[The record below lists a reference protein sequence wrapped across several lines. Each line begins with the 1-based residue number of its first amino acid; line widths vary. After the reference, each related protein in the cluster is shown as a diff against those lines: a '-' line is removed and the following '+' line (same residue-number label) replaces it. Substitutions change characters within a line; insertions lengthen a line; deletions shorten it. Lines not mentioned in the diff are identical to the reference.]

1 MNLTFSVIIPCYN
14 AERWIEQTLNSVLA
28 QTYPALE
35 IFVID
40 DGSTDAS
47 LMLVQNLQAQSQV
60 PIHIL
65 KGDRLGPAGARN
77 LGIAQAVG
85 DWFAFLDADDWWQP
99 DHLQR
104 IYNAVYQTSD
114 VVYIAAAQ
122 HYSMNVNRIVSI
134 SATPF
139 DTPQNHLDHDTYF
152 QLYQSHGILELS
164 GAAIARQRL
173 QEVGGFKNEFR
184 GAEDFELIMR
194 AIHCKTWSY
203 DPIPSHY
210 YRCGNPD
217 SHSKKNAL
225 NAQCLTAGFRAW
237 QSLQGDY
244 QIPYDRLK
252 RTGLTLLSKAIMYYD
267 APTQKKIFKLIFPY
281 LSHIEKIVFQLFV
294 RIPKLYTFLNF
305 IRNKLRG
312 KRYAPRQE
320 VKP

>member
-14 AERWIEQTLNSVLA
+14 AERWIEQTLNSVLE

-152 QLYQSHGILELS
+152 QLYQSHQEPRSLVNAYKKLEGLKMNFVVQKIL
-164 GAAIARQRL
+164 
-173 QEVGGFKNEFR
+173 N
-184 GAEDFELIMR
+184 
-194 AIHCKTWSY
+194 
-203 DPIPSHY
+203 
-210 YRCGNPD
+210 
-217 SHSKKNAL
+217 
-225 NAQCLTAGFRAW
+225 
-237 QSLQGDY
+237 
-244 QIPYDRLK
+244 
-252 RTGLTLLSKAIMYYD
+252 
-267 APTQKKIFKLIFPY
+267 
-281 LSHIEKIVFQLFV
+281 
-294 RIPKLYTFLNF
+294 
-305 IRNKLRG
+305 
-312 KRYAPRQE
+312 
-320 VKP
+320 